1 MAPPLQCSVGFVPL
15 VVLCFVD
22 LGGLSTLL
30 SDLGGGESSR
40 EVLMVSTGP
49 GCWRHHAPK
58 RLGQFATPRL
68 GA

>member
-30 SDLGGGESSR
+30 SDRGGEGGGESSR

-49 GCWRHHAPK
+49 GC
-58 RLGQFATPRL
+58 
-68 GA
+68 